1 VGPGSGSRRGLWLTV
16 LVPPA
21 VLAIVVGVGVAGG
34 HPDAAATSS
43 APASAVAVAGN
54 SAVPVRVVGGDGL
67 MGRLPFA
74 IPGGSPLQLAERVD
88 RFTIDDRRLS
98 RPILPPSHL
107 PAEGGA
113 YRIRIPL

>member
-1 VGPGSGSRRGLWLTV
+1 V

-21 VLAIVVGVGVAGG
+21 VLAIVVGLAVTGG
-34 HPDAAATSS
+34 HPDAVAPAPAPGVAAATSS
-43 APASAVAVAGN
+43 APASAFILGS
-54 SAVPVRVVGGDGL
+54 SAVPVRIVGGDGL

-74 IPGGSPLQLAERVD
+74 IPGGAPLQLAERVD